1 MGCGGCGKSEC
12 EPTWDGVPLSQSIS
26 DVMDRVLEE
35 RNETFNVNPAVDRF
49 DLEQAIMEQ
58 TGIADDLDTL
68 CSHILDNG
76 IDVDKIVNILTG
88 IAAMHRIKND
98 ALFDVYCQVF
108 DLEG

>member
-1 MGCGGCGKSEC
+1 MGCGSCDKSEH
-12 EPTWDGVPLSQSIS
+12 IS
-26 DVMDRVLEE
+26 DIIDRIVKE
-35 RNETFNVNPAVDRF
+35 RGETVHCPVDRF

-58 TGIADDLDTL
+58 TVISDDLDTL

>member
-1 MGCGGCGKSEC
+1 MGCGSCDKSEH
-12 EPTWDGVPLSQSIS
+12 IS
-26 DVMDRVLEE
+26 DIIDRIVEE
-35 RNETFNVNPAVDRF
+35 RGETVHCSVDRF

-58 TGIADDLDTL
+58 TVISDDLDTL

-76 IDVDKIVNILTG
+76 IDVDKITNILTG

-108 DLEG
+108 ELDQ

>member
-1 MGCGGCGKSEC
+1 MKCGSCDKSE
-12 EPTWDGVPLSQSIS
+12 SIS
-26 DVMDRVLEE
+26 EIMDRVLED
-35 RNETFNVNPAVDRF
+35 RDETLNVNNTVDRF
-49 DLEQAIMEQ
+49 DLEQAIMDQ

-68 CSHILDNG
+68 CGHILDNG

-88 IAAMHRIKND
+88 IAALHRIKND

>member
-1 MGCGGCGKSEC
+1 MKCDGCDKSE
-12 EPTWDGVPLSQSIS
+12 SIS
-26 DVMDRVLEE
+26 EIMDRVLEE
-35 RNETFNVNPAVDRF
+35 RGETLNVNSNVDRF

-58 TGIADDLDTL
+58 TVISDDLDTL

-98 ALFDVYCQVF
+98 SLFDVYCQVF

>member
-1 MGCGGCGKSEC
+1 MKCGSCDKSE
-12 EPTWDGVPLSQSIS
+12 SIS
-26 DVMDRVLEE
+26 EIMDRVLDE
-35 RNETFNVNPAVDRF
+35 RNETLNVDTTFDRF
-49 DLEQAIMEQ
+49 DLEQSIMEQ

-68 CSHILDNG
+68 CAYILDNG

-98 ALFDVYCQVF
+98 NLFDVYCEVF

>member
-1 MGCGGCGKSEC
+1 MGCGGCSKSEC
-12 EPTWDGVPLSQSIS
+12 KSESIS
-26 DVMDRVLEE
+26 EIMDRVLED
-35 RNETFNVNPAVDRF
+35 RYETLNVNTVVDRF

-68 CSHILDNG
+68 CGYILDNG
-76 IDVDKIVNILTG
+76 IDVDKITNILTG

-108 DLEG
+108 ELDQ

>member
-1 MGCGGCGKSEC
+1 MSCNKNCNFKW
-12 EPTWDGVPLSQSIS
+12 TLKHGVNF
-26 DVMDRVLEE
+26 M
-35 RNETFNVNPAVDRF
+35 NETTEVLPTSVDTQTAGVDRF

-68 CSHILDNG
+68 CSYILDNG

-88 IAAMHRIKND
+88 IADMHRIKND

>member
-1 MGCGGCGKSEC
+1 MKCNSCDKSE
-12 EPTWDGVPLSQSIS
+12 SIS
-26 DVMDRVLEE
+26 EIMDRVLEE
-35 RNETFNVNPAVDRF
+35 RGETLDANNTVDRF
-49 DLEQAIMEQ
+49 VLEQYIVEQ
-58 TGIADDLDTL
+58 ATISDDLDTL
-68 CSHILDNG
+68 CSYILDNG